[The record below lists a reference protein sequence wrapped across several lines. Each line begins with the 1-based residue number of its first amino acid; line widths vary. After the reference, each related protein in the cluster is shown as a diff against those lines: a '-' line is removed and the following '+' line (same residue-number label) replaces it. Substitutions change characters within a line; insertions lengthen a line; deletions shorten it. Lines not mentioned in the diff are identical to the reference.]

1 MAGENPGSSSPAEP
15 GDTYRPRR
23 SSAQE
28 ADVVSEGPTDP
39 EEDGTA
45 GRPRRKVLRWVI
57 IGVALLLVIAVAIGG
72 LYIYRL
78 SSAFDD
84 NRNVLDLDLGDDS
97 ADRTNDGVINMLL
110 LGTDSRGEDRDL
122 ADVKG
127 EDGERSDTMM
137 FVHIPEDRS
146 GIYVMSIMRDLWV
159 DVPGQ
164 GQGRINSALGAGGY
178 PLVVDTV
185 EEMLNTHIDHVAIID
200 FDGFSELTES
210 LGGVY
215 VDNPRAFSAG
225 NNNPT
230 FYPEGTIRLQGND
243 ALRFVRERKAF
254 PTGDYARVENQQRV
268 VDAIIDRMLSSETM
282 TNPQTVFNV
291 VDGLVPYLTVDDG
304 LDSRTIAGY
313 AMDLRTMDSQDI
325 EMFTIPTGDP
335 AVTTGGSQVLLQDEQ
350 MLELLRRSLKN
361 ENMDGFLD
369 YVESAEDSA
378 DQEGDQEGDQESD
391 EGAAEEA
398 DQDAAQGVDQQAA
411 EEAEQGLQQD
421 AEQAPAPEAPIE

>member
-1 MAGENPGSSSPAEP
+1 MAGENSGSSSPAEP

-28 ADVVSEGPTDP
+28 ADVVSEDPTDP
-39 EEDGTA
+39 EEDGDP

-57 IGVALLLVIAVAIGG
+57 IGVALLLVVAVAIGG

-146 GIYVMSIMRDLWV
+146 GIYVMSIMRDLWA

-225 NNNPT
+225 NSNPT

-313 AMDLRTMDSQDI
+313 AMDLRSMDSQDI

-361 ENMDGFLD
+361 ENMEGFLD
-369 YVESAEDSA
+369 YMESAEDP
-378 DQEGDQEGDQESD
+378 GDQEGDQESD
-391 EGAAEEA
+391 EGAEEEAEE
-398 DQDAAQGVDQQAA
+398 DAAQGVDEQAA
-411 EEAEQGLQQD
+411 GEAGQGLRQD
-421 AEQAPAPEAPIE
+421 AELPPAPGTPNE